1 MLEGEVFLCID
12 RKLDHLFVLST
23 NFTQSCTCTRKHTT
37 YVKKADFIERLLYG
51 KIRF

>member
-23 NFTQSCTCTRKHTT
+23 NFTQSCTAHKNICQ
-37 YVKKADFIERLLYG
+37 EG
-51 KIRF
+51 RFYREIALWQN